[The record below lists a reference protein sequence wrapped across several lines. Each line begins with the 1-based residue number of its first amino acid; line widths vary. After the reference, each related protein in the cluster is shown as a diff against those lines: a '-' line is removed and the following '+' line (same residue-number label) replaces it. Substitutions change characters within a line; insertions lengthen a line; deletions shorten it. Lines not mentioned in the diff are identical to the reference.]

1 MRRGKYA
8 AGAAVVFVGTGLAR
22 EGAALILGLHR
33 HEHVEL
39 PAPLRSAN
47 RTIDGLVAYTGLEP
61 GEVRAQVRGHIES
74 YRAEW
79 HLLPWLLHL
88 ERWYYLS

>member
-1 MRRGKYA
+1 MRRGKHV

-39 PAPLRSAN
+39 PALLRSAN
-47 RTIDGLVAYTGLEP
+47 RTIDDLVAYTGLES
-61 GEVRAQVRGHIES
+61 GGVRAQVRGHVES

-79 HLLPWLLHL
+79 RLLPRLLRL